1 MCTSIIV
8 RLVKRVDCSQNFLDL
23 ISDYG
28 GHCCCYDYPHT
39 LRTLVPTPRRAKN
52 ISNEQPEKKHGNG
65 PEPHNEHFTS
75 EAHVT
80 RTPDCPNQPQD
91 HESRHPSDY
100 PTSTWQWLRSSPDT
114 LGRWPEWRWLFL
126 GLMDTTSLLLEES
139 RDTLNSSTA
148 SQTANCQ
155 LDDSL
160 DVIKQDLP
168 VTLDT
173 SFAGPL
179 GFRKGWAP
187 KRTDVA
193 RPLAKETNNNDQ
205 WSMI

>member
-1 MCTSIIV
+1 MGTGPNRTTSIISPQ
-8 RLVKRVDCSQNFLDL
+8 RRTSH
-23 ISDYG
+23 
-28 GHCCCYDYPHT
+28 GH
-39 LRTLVPTPRRAKN
+39 RTVPTSLKT
-52 ISNEQPEKKHGNG
+52 
-65 PEPHNEHFTS
+65 TS
-75 EAHVT
+75 
-80 RTPDCPNQPQD
+80 RDIL
-91 HESRHPSDY
+91 PSDY
-100 PTSTWQWLRSSPDT
+100 PTSTWQWLRSTPDT
-114 LGRWPEWRWLFL
+114 LGRWPQWRWLFL
-126 GLMDTTSLLLEES
+126 DLMDTTSLLLEES

-148 SQTANCQ
+148 SQTTNCR
-155 LDDSL
+155 LGDSL

-205 WSMI
+205 WFSDESSFF